1 MGHGGRTVPAA
12 GPGQQTEGW
21 SSTRWPAGAGH
32 AIHDAGR
39 VQRLFPLYSSSAIE
53 PAVRHTF
60 SSPSFSFTTPMT

>member
-39 VQRLFPLYSSSAIE
+39 VQRLLHPFLQLRVAHSPAYAI
-53 PAVRHTF
+53 
-60 SSPSFSFTTPMT
+60 SPSFTTSMT